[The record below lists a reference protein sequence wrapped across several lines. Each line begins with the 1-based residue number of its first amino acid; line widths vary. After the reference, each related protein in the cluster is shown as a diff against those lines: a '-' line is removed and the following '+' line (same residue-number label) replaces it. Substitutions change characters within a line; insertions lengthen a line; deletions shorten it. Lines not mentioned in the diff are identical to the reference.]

1 MEQPVSPPQK
11 AGRLRRFFT
20 SAFGLTICGVGTYLQ
35 MQASIGMFPWNS
47 FKQGL
52 SIAFP
57 ISFGTASILVSLVI
71 LLLDIL
77 LGEPIGVGTILDAFL
92 MGIVVDICTWLN
104 FVPLQQSFVP
114 QVAMLLF
121 GLMVMNVGQVLYM
134 GAGLSCGPTDT
145 FMVALGKRVSYL
157 PIGLVSILISAVVL
171 AIGVFLGS
179 PFGVGTLISLFGS
192 GTLMEFVFRLFHFD
206 PRDVEQE
213 SLIQTIKA
221 LLP

>member
-1 MEQPVSPPQK
+1 MERPVSPPKK
-11 AGRLRRFFT
+11 AGRLQRFFT
-20 SAFGLTICGVGTYLQ
+20 AAFGLTICGVGTYLQ

-57 ISFGTASILVSLVI
+57 ISFGAASILVSLAI
-71 LLLDIL
+71 LLLDVL
-77 LGEPIGVGTILDAFL
+77 LSEPIGVGTILDAFL
-92 MGIVVDICTWLN
+92 MGIVVDICTWLD
-104 FVPLQQSFVP
+104 FVPLQKSFLP

-145 FMVALGKRVSYL
+145 LMVALGKRVSRL

-179 PFGVGTLISLFGS
+179 PFGS
-192 GTLMEFVFRLFHFD
+192 GTLMEFVFRLFRFD